1 MMHRAM
7 GSTMTK
13 ALRIG
18 AASALLATTVACG
31 LLDREEAAPA
41 EVTSVVGPGLAPA
54 IAPASP
60 AVAPAIDG
68 IPLATGF
75 MPDPSLVRGQA
86 GGPVEGRALAPSVP
100 LCRGWVPATP
110 QHTITLTTA
119 FTRLRVIVNA
129 QADTTL
135 LIRGPDG
142 QYRCA
147 DDNDGLNPV
156 VEGAFAPGT
165 YQIYVGAYSQGTS
178 TPYVIGFTE
187 RLSVTAESL
196 GS

>member
-1 MMHRAM
+1 M
-7 GSTMTK
+7 TTK

-31 LLDREEAAPA
+31 LMDREEPPA
-41 EVTSVVGPGLAPA
+41 EVISTVGP
-54 IAPASP
+54 IP
-60 AVAPAIDG
+60 AVAPPPPIAG
-68 IPLATGF
+68 IPLETGF
-75 MPDPSLVRGQA
+75 MPDPHIARGQA
-86 GGPVEGRALAPSVP
+86 GGPNEGRTMAPSVP

-110 QHTITLTTA
+110 QHTITLTTR
-119 FTRLRVIVNA
+119 FERLRVIVSA

-147 DDNDGLNPV
+147 DDDDELNPI

-165 YQIYVGAYSQGTS
+165 YHVYVGAYSQGAS

-187 RLSVTAESL
+187 RPSVTAESL
-196 GS
+196 GR

>member
-1 MMHRAM
+1 MPGAM
-7 GSTMTK
+7 GSPLTPAPTIK

-31 LLDREEAAPA
+31 LTGREEAAPP
-41 EVTSVVGPGLAPA
+41 EVEVSAVPALA
-54 IAPASP
+54 P
-60 AVAPAIDG
+60 AVAPVVEG

-75 MPDPSLVRGQA
+75 LPDPHIARGQA
-86 GGPVEGRALAPSVP
+86 GGPREGRTMAPRVP

-110 QHTITLTTA
+110 QHTITLTTP
-119 FTRLRVIVNA
+119 FERLRIIVNA

-142 QYRCA
+142 QHRCA
-147 DDNDGLNPV
+147 DDNDGLNPI

-165 YQIYVGAYSQGTS
+165 YQVYVGAYSQGAS
-178 TPYVIGFTE
+178 TPYVIGLTE
-187 RLSVTAESL
+187 RPSVTAESL
-196 GS
+196 GD